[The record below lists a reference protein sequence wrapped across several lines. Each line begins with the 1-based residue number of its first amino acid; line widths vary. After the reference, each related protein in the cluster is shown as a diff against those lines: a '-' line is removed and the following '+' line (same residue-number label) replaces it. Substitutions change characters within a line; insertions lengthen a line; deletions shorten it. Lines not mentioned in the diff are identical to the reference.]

1 MPIGMK
7 PRRICRKPKR
17 EGMSAPRELSAGP
30 VRSDSMGTPQASRK
44 KAKIP
49 KPVNVTHAEC
59 ERALQTWTKRQ
70 RAESLSD
77 KQHLPKPVNQACE
90 LHICRKLFCRLT

>member
-1 MPIGMK
+1 MPADLK
-7 PRRICRKPKR
+7 PWRTCRRPKR

-30 VRSDSMGTPQASRK
+30 IRSDSMRTPQASRK

-70 RAESLSD
+70 RTESLSD
-77 KQHLPKPVNQACE
+77 KKHLPKSVNQACE
-90 LHICRKLFCRLT
+90 